1 MRVRPGLWAGRSA
14 AGLPTRPRRGQSLA
28 LYFVECAAMPRNPR
42 KIRLHKDY
50 LTKAKKLSDDEFSSV
65 QDTLRQLFRGDIT
78 PGLNLKRIQG
88 SEPLRSVR
96 VTNDIRMVVHLAGD
110 EFIVLR
116 VDRHDDAYEWAQNN
130 NGTDRLKN
138 LTARQNLEPE
148 PYVPPD
154 EVASGF
160 LPPVA
165 AGTRSP
171 GSFNGQSGTGMA
183 MPDSGL
189 KVPGR
194 ERRTGDDRLGDAS
207 TKNGRVL
214 ASALETWNEAGVDL
228 SVGKDIVSPHGGPV
242 LVLGAAGTN
251 KRLAAV
257 VRSLYLADRFAES
270 GEHVVLL
277 VHSAGAFEKAELSLK
292 RLREQAGDEQELR
305 LAVEAVEVSLFDAW
319 LERQLRNIGTNMQVV
334 DANRQPSMSQW
345 CARCDSEATAASLRL
360 EWQDVIQPCGVADL
374 DAWRE
379 AAARTERSRFDEAE
393 MAKLWP
399 AFEHAREA
407 LRAQGL
413 VTRDDA
419 CRMVARRLTDGTLS
433 PATAAVVVL
442 DCQNLG
448 RQVVHLCRELALATV
463 PKHEHWK
470 KDELERLCLV
480 ADPSLRTGRL
490 RLNIQDCGVT
500 PAKTIR
506 LRETG
511 AVTHAVIETAVSA
524 LHGLEFD
531 DLTGATAKLDG
542 YRGLETGCPPAF
554 RRCTGAKDGPRQVA
568 DWLRELQAT
577 DEESTPGQ
585 ICLVAR
591 TNSRLK
597 DWRKALRKL
606 GVKTRRLKQDREPE
620 GTTDKIWV
628 AKPEELDPGAY
639 FQAVAFLDADRKSW
653 PRRKALRR
661 AVDET
666 DRDAVELRERS
677 LFYLACTRARRHLLF
692 CSRGPFAPWL
702 EELAPPAS
710 VPEAEIQSP
719 AQPPARIQAM
729 KYPVLIDQEIT
740 DAMLQVLHDR
750 GCDTYMWNPGG
761 DTPRMEETVG
771 FFVYGHDLIDGPIM
785 DRMPKLKVISN
796 MGVGVD
802 HIRVPDATE
811 RGIAVGNTPGFVD
824 GATADM
830 AFLLMMAIARNL
842 KKGIDYAR
850 GPEFRRFN
858 PTLWH
863 GREINGATLGI
874 YGMGAIGSTVARRAA
889 GFNMHVIYHNRNR
902 LSATREAELNAYW
915 VPRSSLLARADYLLL
930 TLPLNEETEGCMGL
944 AEFRQMQEHAYLINI
959 GRGGLVRTDEL
970 VTALEE
976 GQLAGAAL
984 DVTEPEPLPRDHPLV
999 EHPDVIITPHLGSA
1013 TVETREGMFIRT
1025 VENLMAGMQ
1034 DKPLL
1039 NQVLQ

>member
-1 MRVRPGLWAGRSA
+1 
-14 AGLPTRPRRGQSLA
+14 
-28 LYFVECAAMPRNPR
+28 MPRNPR

-50 LTKAKKLSDDEFSSV
+50 LTKGKKLSPGEISSV
-65 QDTLRQLFRGDIT
+65 QDTLRQLYSGDTT
-78 PGLNLKRIQG
+78 PGLNWHRIQG
-88 SEPLRSVR
+88 SEPLQSIS
-96 VTNDIRMVVHLAGD
+96 VTNDIRMIVCSAGG
-110 EFIVLR
+110 ELIVLR
-116 VDRHDDAYEWAQNN
+116 VDRHDDAYEWAQKN

-154 EVASGF
+154 EAASGL
-160 LPPVA
+160 LPAVA
-165 AGTRSP
+165 AGTSP
-171 GSFNGQSGTGMA
+171 SGSFNTQSGTGMA
-183 MPDSGL
+183 
-189 KVPGR
+189 KPGS
-194 ERRTGDDRLGDAS
+194 ELNGPGRRTGDDRLGNAS
-207 TKNGRVL
+207 PKNGRVL

-228 SVGKDIVSPHGGPV
+228 AVGKDIVSPHGGPV

-270 GEHVVLL
+270 GERVLL
-277 VHSAGAFEKAELSLK
+277 LAHSAGAFERAKLSLK
-292 RLREQAGDEQELR
+292 QLLEQAGDEPDLG

-319 LERQLRNIGTNMQVV
+319 LERQLRSIGANVQVIG
-334 DANRQPSMSQW
+334 ANVQPRMSLW
-345 CARCDSEATAASLRL
+345 RARCDSEATAASMRL

-379 AAARTERSRFDEAE
+379 TAARAEGSRFDKAE

-399 AFEHAREA
+399 VFEHAREV
-407 LRAQGL
+407 LRAKGL

-419 CRMVARRLTDGTLS
+419 CRMVARGMADGTLS
-433 PATAAVVVL
+433 SATAAVVVL
-442 DCQNLG
+442 DCHNLG

-480 ADPSLRTGRL
+480 ADPFLRTGCL
-490 RLNIQDCGVT
+490 HLNIQHCDVT

-524 LHGLEFD
+524 LYGLEFD

-542 YRGLETGCPPAF
+542 YRGLEAGGQPAF
-554 RRCTGAKDGPRQVA
+554 RRCTGAKDGARQVA
-568 DWLRELQAT
+568 DWLRELQAA
-577 DEESTPGQ
+577 DAESTPGQ
-585 ICLVAR
+585 VCLVAR

-620 GTTDKIWV
+620 GATDKVWV

-653 PRRKALRR
+653 PRRKALRL

-666 DRDAVELRERS
+666 DRNAVELREQS

-692 CSRGPFAPWL
+692 CSQGSFAPWL
-702 EELAPPAS
+702 EELAPPA
-710 VPEAEIQSP
+710 PEPESEIQSP
-719 AQPPARIQAM
+719 AQPPARMQAM

-750 GCDTYMWNPGG
+750 GCETYMWNPGG
-761 DTPRMEETVG
+761 ETPRMEETVG
-771 FFVYGHDLIDGPIM
+771 FFVYGHALIDGPIM

-802 HIRVPDATE
+802 HIRIPDAAE

-850 GPEFRRFN
+850 GPEFRHFD

-874 YGMGAIGSTVARRAA
+874 YGMGAIGSTVARRAS

-902 LSATREAELNAYW
+902 LSDTREAELNAYW
-915 VPRSSLLARADYLLL
+915 VPRSGLLARADYLLL
-930 TLPLNEETEGCMGL
+930 SLPLSEETEGCMGL

-959 GRGGLVRTDEL
+959 GRGGLVRTEEL
-970 VTALEE
+970 VTALDE

-999 EHPDVIITPHLGSA
+999 EHSDVIITPHLGSA